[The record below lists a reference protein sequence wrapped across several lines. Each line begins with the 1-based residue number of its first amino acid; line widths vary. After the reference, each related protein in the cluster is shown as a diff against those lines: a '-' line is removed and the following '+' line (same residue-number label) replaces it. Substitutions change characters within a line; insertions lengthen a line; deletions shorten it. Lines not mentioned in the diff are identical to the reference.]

1 MDVATTV
8 STDYEG
14 PLPLLTRAQMAR
26 VDEIV
31 IGEFKISLLQMMENA
46 GRSLAE
52 LAVELFDPGSVTVLF
67 GPGHNGGGGLAA
79 ARHLRSR
86 GVEVTVVGARLDRL
100 SSETAHQLDTV
111 RAMGLRVTTIP
122 VEADVVIDALVGYSL
137 DGAPRG
143 ETAKLID
150 WTNQQREPRLSLD
163 LPSGLDPTTGR
174 FGDRCVRATAT
185 MTLGMPKIGLRR
197 GAEVVGELY
206 LADISIPLAVYERM
220 GLTFPLVFEQ
230 SPIVH
235 LKNRTS
241 LEDAS
246 CDEGLGDLRVDQIP
260 VATSSS
266 TATPPRIAR

>member
-1 MDVATTV
+1 MITH
-8 STDYEG
+8 YEG

-52 LAVELFDPGSVTVLF
+52 LAVELFDPGSATVLF

-100 SSETAHQLDTV
+100 SNETAHQLDTV

-150 WTNQQREPRLSLD
+150 WTNHHREPRLSLD
-163 LPSGLDPTTGR
+163 IPSGLDPTTGR

-206 LADISIPLAVYERM
+206 LADISIPVAAYERL
-220 GLTFPLVFEQ
+220 GLTCPLVFEQ
-230 SPIVH
+230 STIVR
-235 LKNRTS
+235 LKTDTS
-241 LEDAS
+241 LLAS
-246 CDEGLGDLRVDQIP
+246 SNDEGPTDPLVDPLP
-260 VATSSS
+260 VAQASKR
-266 TATPPRIAR
+266 ATPPRVSH

>member
-1 MDVATTV
+1 MPNSTTMI
-8 STDYEG
+8 TNYEK

-26 VDEIV
+26 VDEIA
-31 IGEFKISLLQMMENA
+31 IGEFKITLIQMMENA

-52 LAVELFDPGSVTVLF
+52 LAVQLFDPGSATVLF

-86 GVEVTVVGARLDRL
+86 GVEVTVVGARLERL
-100 SSETAHQLDTV
+100 SAETTHQLDTV

-122 VEADVVIDALVGYSL
+122 VGADVVIDALVGYSL

-150 WTNQQREPRLSLD
+150 WTNQQVEPRLSLD

-185 MTLGMPKIGLRR
+185 MTLGLPKIGLQK
-197 GAEVVGELY
+197 GAEVVGDLY
-206 LADISIPLAVYERM
+206 LADISVPLEVYERI
-220 GLTFPLVFEQ
+220 GLTFPLIFEH
-230 SPIVH
+230 SSIIH
-235 LKNRTS
+235 LNNEIP
-241 LEDAS
+241 LAPAFGI
-246 CDEGLGDLRVDQIP
+246 EG
-260 VATSSS
+260 
-266 TATPPRIAR
+266 

>member
-1 MDVATTV
+1 MITH
-8 STDYEG
+8 YEG

-31 IGEFKISLLQMMENA
+31 MGEFKISLLQMMENA
-46 GRSLAE
+46 GRSLGE
-52 LAVELFDPGSVTVLF
+52 LAVELFDPRSATVLF

-100 SSETAHQLDTV
+100 SNETAHQLDTV
-111 RAMGLRVTTIP
+111 RAMGLRVTTVP
-122 VEADVVIDALVGYSL
+122 VEADVVLDALVGYSL

-143 ETAKLID
+143 ETATLID
-150 WTNQQREPRLSLD
+150 WTNQQGEPRLSLD
-163 LPSGLDPTTGR
+163 IPSGLDPTTGR

-206 LADISIPLAVYERM
+206 LADISIPVAAYERL
-220 GLTFPLVFEQ
+220 GLTSPLVFEQ

-235 LKNRTS
+235 LNNETS
-241 LEDAS
+241 QSGAS
-246 CDEGLGDLRVDQIP
+246 SDEGLNDPRIDPSP
-260 VATSSS
+260 VAQNSQR
-266 TATPPRIAR
+266 ATPPRVSH